1 MSTPLELRHATQK
14 LLKSHKN
21 LETELHKHVLRMQQ
35 KQPAEYMEVYRD
47 TLLHVLTLLQ
57 SKPLSEVIDAL
68 QRDNTGWDS
77 VLFQPFLEAERRDI
91 MNITKPLEVEEGLY
105 TCPKCKS
112 KKTHSYT
119 RQVRSADE
127 PATTFITC
135 ANTDCSYK
143 WKIG

>member
-1 MSTPLELRHATQK
+1 
-14 LLKSHKN
+14 
-21 LETELHKHVLRMQQ
+21 MQL
-35 KQPAEYMEVYRD
+35 PADKYLDAYQD
-47 TLLHVLTLLQ
+47 NLLHLLTLLQ
-57 SKPLSEVIDAL
+57 SNADPTSLL
-68 QRDNTGWDS
+68 QQGKTGWDS

-91 MNITKPLEVEEGLY
+91 LNLTKPLEVEEGLY

>member
-1 MSTPLELRHATQK
+1 MTLTPLQLREHGK
-14 LLKSHKN
+14 ELLKTYKN
-21 LETELHKHVLRMQQ
+21 GQRLEVALHQTCMQL
-35 KQPAEYMEVYRD
+35 PADKYLDAYQD
-47 TLLHVLTLLQ
+47 NLLHLLTLLQ
-57 SKPLSEVIDAL
+57 TNTDPTSLL
-68 QRDNTGWDS
+68 QQGKTGWDS

-91 MNITKPLEVEEGLY
+91 VNLTKPLEVEEGLY